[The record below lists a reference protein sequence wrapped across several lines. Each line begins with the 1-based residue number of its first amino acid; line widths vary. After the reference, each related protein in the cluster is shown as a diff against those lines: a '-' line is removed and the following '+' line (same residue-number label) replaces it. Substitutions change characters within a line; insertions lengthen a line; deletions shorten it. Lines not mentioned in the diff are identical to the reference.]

1 MIQLVVLIL
10 ALIGR
15 ERFRPTS
22 SEHRAVLR
30 VRHVVLALE
39 EGIDEVAS
47 SRIVALIQTATS
59 TVLPVVPLHDAE
71 VGVLAMAVER
81 SLDGGAVIV
90 DLACVSENIGQGHP
104 VDDILDVGVGAGDD
118 DLEVLL
124 ELAFVHGD
132 VGRDGAAP
140 ETALDLGGG
149 RGVAA
154 LRAREHQGSAL
165 VVDGEGV
172 T

>member
-59 TVLPVVPLHDAE
+59 TVLPLHDAE

-90 DLACVSENIGQGHP
+90 DLACVPENIGQGHP

-118 DLEVLL
+118 DLEFLL
-124 ELAFVHGD
+124 ELAFIHGN
-132 VGRDGAAP
+132 VGGDGTAP
-140 ETALDLGGG
+140 QTALDLGGG